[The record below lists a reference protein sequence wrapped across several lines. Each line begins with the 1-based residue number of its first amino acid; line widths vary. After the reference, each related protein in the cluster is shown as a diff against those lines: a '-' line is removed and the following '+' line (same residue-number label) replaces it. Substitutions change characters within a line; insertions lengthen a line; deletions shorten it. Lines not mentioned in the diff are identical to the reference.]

1 MKTMLTLFIAIG
13 LSLALTAQEKI
24 PKRIEGVDVVP
35 AQFMGAE
42 YNLTV
47 QDGDL
52 LKDYLCQYIK
62 YPEEAIECR
71 AQGIEVVKFTVD
83 EKGKVGNIKIVNSV
97 CPEIDEEIIQAL
109 YSTSGMWKPA
119 VKGGSNSMCYPT
131 VSLCFS
137 LQKDNEATLKY
148 FNEHAKAHF
157 NKATALMFGD
167 HKIKRAERLFDQV
180 LTYKPNDS
188 STLYLRGICRYDRG
202 NVEGAMED
210 WNRYSDITG
219 FTTPPEEMALDA
231 KEFKGV
237 EAFANLN
244 K

>member
-1 MKTMLTLFIAIG
+1 MLTLLIAIG

-24 PKRIEGVDVVP
+24 NKSIDIETLDFIP
-35 AQFMGAE
+35 AQFMGPG
-42 YNLTV
+42 YNLNA

-52 LKDYLCQYIK
+52 LENYLSNYIN

-97 CPEIDEEIIQAL
+97 CPDIDEEIIQAL

-119 VKGGSNSMCYPT
+119 VRDGSNGMCYPT

-148 FNEHAKAHF
+148 FNEHAKTHF
-157 NKATALMFGD
+157 NKATACMFVD
-167 HKIKRAERLFDQV
+167 HKIKKAERLFDQV

-202 NVEGAMED
+202 NVEGALED
-210 WNRYSDITG
+210 WNRYSNITG
-219 FTTPPEEMALDA
+219 FTTPPEELALDA

-237 EAFANLN
+237 EAFANRN